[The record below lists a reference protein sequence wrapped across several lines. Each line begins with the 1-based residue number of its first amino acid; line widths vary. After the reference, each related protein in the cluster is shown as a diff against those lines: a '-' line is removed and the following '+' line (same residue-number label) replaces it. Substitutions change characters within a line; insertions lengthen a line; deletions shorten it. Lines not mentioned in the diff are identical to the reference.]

1 MFASL
6 GEDDM
11 IEIKNDLELLIFH
24 KWSLQNEQQQTSNL
38 DKNNESEK
46 KGLNLAEV
54 DRCCRGGCGG
64 WRRPFCRP
72 FCGFRPW
79 FGGCDGFGGCG
90 AGFGGWGG
98 GIGGWGGG
106 FGGCGGQLGWGD

>member
-11 IEIKNDLELLIFH
+11 IDIKNDLELLIFH
-24 KWSLQNEQQQTSNL
+24 KWSLQNEQQQTL
-38 DKNNESEK
+38 DKNSEGEK

-54 DRCCRGGCGG
+54 DHCCRGGCSGCC
-64 WRRPFCRP
+64 RPFCRP
-72 FCGFRPW
+72 FCAFRPW
-79 FGGCDGFGGCG
+79 FGGCGGFGYGG
-90 AGFGGWGG
+90 YGGGFGGWGG

-106 FGGCGGQLGWGD
+106 FGGWGGQPEWGN